1 MPFWVYFY
9 VILLMDRKLSL
20 ASLLSGLELK
30 REKGLACAEKKKF
43 PEFPF
48 DWRHLERG
56 EELCEWLFMSLFG
69 KLSSGL
75 SIYFYNVISNI
86 WLFNSFKTKPEWGKF
101 NDKFASCHICKW
113 FDDWGKTCYL
123 TADSTVW
130 LAYLSFPL
138 LRLLNKPTPLLSH
151 LLLSPWKYL
160 FPRSQKV

>member
-1 MPFWVYFY
+1 MVQILRIMIAKSTLPNSALLHLYFPTCVVQVYIMPFWVYFY

-30 REKGLACAEKKKF
+30 REKGLACAEKK
-43 PEFPF
+43 EISRISV
-48 DWRHLERG
+48 WLATSGERG

-113 FDDWGKTCYL
+113 FK
-123 TADSTVW
+123 W
-130 LAYLSFPL
+130 LG
-138 LRLLNKPTPLLSH
+138 
-151 LLLSPWKYL
+151 
-160 FPRSQKV
+160 

>member
-1 MPFWVYFY
+1 MVQIIRIMIAKSTLPNNALLRLYFPTCVVQVYIMPFWVYFY

-113 FDDWGKTCYL
+113 FK
-123 TADSTVW
+123 W
-130 LAYLSFPL
+130 LG
-138 LRLLNKPTPLLSH
+138 
-151 LLLSPWKYL
+151 
-160 FPRSQKV
+160 

>member
-1 MPFWVYFY
+1 MVQILRIMIAISTLPNSALLRLNFPTCVVEVYIMPFWVYFY

-48 DWRHLERG
+48 DWWHLERG

-75 SIYFYNVISNI
+75 SICFYNVISDTTGYSIHLRRGQSGESLRTYLPQAISANDSMI
-86 WLFNSFKTKPEWGKF
+86 GVKP
-101 NDKFASCHICKW
+101 AI
-113 FDDWGKTCYL
+113 
-123 TADSTVW
+123 
-130 LAYLSFPL
+130 
-138 LRLLNKPTPLLSH
+138 
-151 LLLSPWKYL
+151 
-160 FPRSQKV
+160 